1 MADRSRVALHHAV
14 GDGAIVRSGLVAQ
27 SGAVV
32 GGGAI
37 TGGDTGWTTI
47 SAARIASSEVVAGAA
62 LEMAGGS
69 RAPRRVNYMITS
81 PTRPSGGVHAAT
93 AKAPGA
99 HAAAV
104 ETTPTN
110 MHAPAATMEASATT
124 MEASATTVEAA
135 SATMEATASATMEA
149 TAAATAGAGR
159 LRQIREQKSCS
170 CARKDHSEQRKPFA
184 ASYSQHVFLHG
195 GWMVGSAGGFHRNIS
210 TLRNAPAPP

>member
-62 LEMAGGS
+62 LEMAGGG

-99 HAAAV
+99 HAAAAV

-124 MEASATTVEAA
+124 MEASATTVEA
-135 SATMEATASATMEA
+135 ASATMEA

>member
-81 PTRPSGGVHAAT
+81 PTRSSGGVHAAT

-99 HAAAV
+99 YAAAV

-124 MEASATTVEAA
+124 VEAA
-135 SATMEATASATMEA
+135 SATMEATA
-149 TAAATAGAGR
+149 AAATAGAGR

-195 GWMVGSAGGFHRNIS
+195 DWMVGSAGGFHRNIS

>member
-27 SGAVV
+27 SGVF

-62 LEMAGGS
+62 LEMAGGG

-99 HAAAV
+99 HAAAAV

-124 MEASATTVEAA
+124 MEASATTVEA
-135 SATMEATASATMEA
+135 ASATMEA

-195 GWMVGSAGGFHRNIS
+195 GWIVGSAGGFHRNIS

>member
-62 LEMAGGS
+62 LEMAGGG

-99 HAAAV
+99 HAAAAV

-124 MEASATTVEAA
+124 MEASATTVEA
-135 SATMEATASATMEA
+135 ASATMEA

-195 GWMVGSAGGFHRNIS
+195 DWMVGSAGGFHRNIS

>member
-1 MADRSRVALHHAV
+1 
-14 GDGAIVRSGLVAQ
+14 
-27 SGAVV
+27 
-32 GGGAI
+32 
-37 TGGDTGWTTI
+37 
-47 SAARIASSEVVAGAA
+47 
-62 LEMAGGS
+62 
-69 RAPRRVNYMITS
+69 
-81 PTRPSGGVHAAT
+81 
-93 AKAPGA
+93 
-99 HAAAV
+99 V
-104 ETTPTN
+104 ETTHTN

-124 MEASATTVEAA
+124 VEASATTVEA
-135 SATMEATASATMEA
+135 SATTVEAASATMEA

>member
-14 GDGAIVRSGLVAQ
+14 GDGA
-27 SGAVV
+27 VV

-37 TGGDTGWTTI
+37 AGGDTGWTTI
-47 SAARIASSEVVAGAA
+47 SAARIASGEVVAGAA
-62 LEMAGGS
+62 LEMAGGG
-69 RAPRRVNYMITS
+69 RARRRVNYMITS
-81 PTRPSGGVHAAT
+81 PTRPSGCVHAAAT

-99 HAAAV
+99 HATAAAV
-104 ETTPTN
+104 EATPTN
-110 MHAPAATMEASATT
+110 MHASAAT
-124 MEASATTVEAA
+124 MEASATTVEASATAVEAA
-135 SATMEATASATMEA
+135 SAAMEA

-170 CARKDHSEQRKPFA
+170 CARKDHSEQRNPFA

-210 TLRNAPAPP
+210 TLRNAPAPS